1 MKKIFTLFAV
11 AAMAMS
17 AFAQG
22 SYFMAEGD
30 APAAG
35 TSITSVSNM
44 KMTFGTGG
52 DAFAAAV
59 ADENAAYFGAT
70 AYTKGNGINGN
81 KENGTLYFFEPSVS
95 TKLYVIGVFNSG
107 KTPIVKLD
115 SYSGDD
121 VAFTALDG
129 TTGATVAVNSDGQ
142 FDDKLY
148 GALVLDVEA
157 GKKYAVGLAGSKM
170 GFYGFIFGASA
181 SDIENIQAT
190 EAQKNIMYNLLG
202 QKVGKDFK
210 GIVIKN
216 GVKMIQK

>member
-1 MKKIFTLFAV
+1 
-11 AAMAMS
+11 MAMS

-22 SYFMAEGD
+22 SYFMAAGD

-52 DAFAAAV
+52 AAFEAAV
-59 ADENAAYFGAT
+59 ADTNADYFGAT
-70 AYTKGNGINGN
+70 AYTKGNGTNGN
-81 KENGTLYFFEPSVS
+81 KDNGTLYFFEPSVS
-95 TKLYVIGVFNSG
+95 TKLYVIGVFNVG

-115 SYSGDD
+115 SYSGED

-129 TTGATVAVNSDGQ
+129 TGATVAVNASGQ
-142 FDDKLY
+142 FDEKLY